1 MQIVIHTN
9 KGNLYPTGNCL
20 ILYIDETG
28 SVLMNDPNY
37 PVFGFGACA
46 IFVKEWNMEVS
57 RPWIQMKQNHFGG
70 ESFSMH
76 ATDIQ
81 QNIQPEQIQQLSN
94 FFKTKRFGR
103 LAVVTTDR
111 IQLQT
116 IKKVDLL
123 TVLLRSFIL
132 RVKDYLSKTNSS
144 LESLVIIFEESES
157 LLPSII
163 DKFNDKWF
171 EELKR
176 NNVNITFGYQSKN
189 ENEPGLEI
197 ADFVAHTAGSQAR
210 KYAEIGR
217 AIGKPRQ
224 DFADIF
230 QSNKDLSSFMLITK
244 LEYV

>member
-1 MQIVIHTN
+1 
-9 KGNLYPTGNCL
+9 
-20 ILYIDETG
+20 
-28 SVLMNDPNY
+28 MNDPNY